1 MDSVLYG
8 AIIGKIQQM
17 KGKPLDFVNGVL
29 YFRKNS
35 NALPIANDIR
45 IRKDS
50 QFLYFERYNGST
62 WEYVAKA
69 GGSLITDKINLQ
81 GEFGRIENEAPNG
94 DINNVWRLTSNPNGN
109 EFGSSNKKIWL
120 TANGKDGFILSYAGN
135 WHDTY
140 IQNNSTE
147 ELTGNLFE
155 KVFIADEN
163 VELEYFAHNLYA
175 ETKAKVTIKDVVED
189 RIIYETMNDAE
200 FIETGGTLLKDYAT
214 NATTGLINVRLK
226 HVAYL
231 VKNREYKITIK
242 TSTSGYKGY
251 ETFPFLVNRGKL
263 YIDEK
268 IASREWVQETNSYK
282 RAETD
287 SIFYLKGNSIEIGSI
302 RAIVIDGK
310 INYQE
315 LKESGW
321 DIANVQDVKLGERG
335 LLSERLDAL
344 ENAREFK
351 GAFDASGSITQ
362 LNNAQTGYYW
372 IVSVAGTIGD
382 KTLGIN
388 DMVICHTAIT
398 SPTDFTNFAIIPSTI
413 NTMTGATASFDGTS
427 GLVPKP
433 LAGYQNKV
441 LFGDGTFKSVPLVDV
456 ENNFTATQKFSL
468 IDIYN
473 WKGGITRLQANNIL
487 EAGSLSAFTL
497 PNGGGTLART
507 SDIPV
512 IATET
517 PSKILTATSALGA
530 SLKYAKEDHV
540 HGLDLATQSTQGA
553 MSATDKVKL
562 DSFTAMDSTLPQDLS
577 SNLVSSA
584 GTSTK
589 PARIDHVHKINH
601 PQFGYDLTTTSTPK
615 QIYIDKFLTSS
626 TSSATI
632 NVNNI
637 PWVYANIDQAERSLP
652 YWIQELSTFFK
663 NLENDYHFDQ
673 LIGGI
678 PANFSIPYGS
688 FGVIPSASTDMDNAT
703 STGTANFGGEYFEF
717 IVGRNPSKTEIYTFA
732 FTFGLQ
738 SNSST
743 YDSTALYPFRFIY
756 QTTRGA
762 TSHNFSGTAM
772 SSITTTTPRCT
783 ARATSFNT
791 GQFSTSSF
799 PLMYEPITLEIDK

>member
-8 AIIGKIQQM
+8 AIIGKIKQM
-17 KGKPLDFVNGVL
+17 QGKPLDFVNGVL
-29 YFRKNS
+29 YFRKDS
-35 NALPIANDIR
+35 NTIPVANDIR

-120 TANGKDGFILSYAGN
+120 TANGKDSFILSYASD

-140 IQNNSTE
+140 IQNNATE

-155 KVFIADEN
+155 KNFTADEN

-175 ETKAKVTIKDVVED
+175 ETKAKVIIKDIAED

-214 NATTGLINVRLK
+214 NATTGLINARLK

-231 VKNREYKITIK
+231 VKDREYKITIK

-251 ETFPFLVNRGKL
+251 EGFPFLVNRGKL

-282 RAETD
+282 RSSTD
-287 SIFYLKGNSIEIGSI
+287 SIFYLKGNSVEVGSI

-315 LKESGW
+315 LKENGW

-388 DMVICHTAIT
+388 DMIICHTAIAT
-398 SPTDFTNFAIIPSTI
+398 PTDFTNFAIIPSTI
-413 NTMTGATASFDGTS
+413 NTMTGATLIQDGTS

-433 LAGYQNKV
+433 LAGQQDKV
-441 LFGDGTFKSVPLVDV
+441 LLGNGTWVSVPRV
-456 ENNFTATQKFSL
+456 ETPNNWSEKNKFISQQIEICNNF
-468 IDIYN
+468 IN
-473 WKGGITRLQANNIL
+473 GGIAQ
-487 EAGSLSAFTL
+487 LSAGNV
-497 PNGGGTLART
+497 PNGVTSTYYFPLGGGTLAKQT
-507 SDIPV
+507 DIPI
-512 IATET
+512 IATEI
-517 PSKILTATSALGA
+517 PNKIATASALGS

-553 MSATDKVKL
+553 MSSTDKVKL

-577 SNLVSSA
+577 SNSASSA
-584 GTSTK
+584 GTSNK
-589 PARIDHVHKINH
+589 PARVDHVHKINH

-615 QIYIDKFLTSS
+615 QIYIDKFLTSGITS
-626 TSSATI
+626 TTI
-632 NVNNI
+632 SINNI
-637 PWVYANIDQAERSLP
+637 PWVYSNIDQAERSLP

-663 NLENDYHFDQ
+663 NLENDNQFDQ
-673 LIGGI
+673 LIGAI
-678 PANFSIPYGS
+678 PSNFSIPYGS
-688 FGVIPSASTDMDNAT
+688 WGVSPNSSTDMDNAIVQG
-703 STGTANFGGEYFEF
+703 SGNYASEFFEF
-717 IVGRNPSKTEIYTFA
+717 IVGKNATGTEIYSFA
-732 FTFGLQ
+732 FTFASLIG
-738 SNSST
+738 ST
-743 YDSTALYPFRFIY
+743 YDTTVAHPFRIIY
-756 QTTRGA
+756 QTSRNVGNP
-762 TSHNFSGTAM
+762 NFQNNAVSAI
-772 SSITTTTPRCT
+772 SNAVPRCSQ
-783 ARATSFNT
+783 RPTSYVT
-791 GQFSTSSF
+791 STYGGGF
-799 PLMYEPITLEIDK
+799 PIMYEPITIEINK